1 MAEVWLPA
9 NCTRQFNTS
18 YLSSPVGKSLTFR
31 NISVPRRS
39 IPFQC
44 FSLLVQKYRR
54 LSSIFSWQQR
64 QQMTAYITRW
74 QSSMAAVCSFS
85 LLARKFTPQILRS
98 SRYTIN
104 SHHFR
109 KGSPIANTFQRAF
122 SLQRWEIKLFTAF
135 RPSELMPLFM
145 HEIYLRI
152 SVKVW
157 ASLTSLHFKRHR
169 ELINNMKWSF
179 LGSSIL

>member
-1 MAEVWLPA
+1 MAELWLPA
-9 NCTRQFNTS
+9 ICTRQFNFS
-18 YLSSPVGKSLTFR
+18 YFSSPVGKSLTFR
-31 NISVPRRS
+31 NISVPRCS

-74 QSSMAAVCSFS
+74 QSSMASVCSFS
-85 LLARKFTPQILRS
+85 FLARKFTPQILRS

-135 RPSELMPLFM
+135 RTDAYFYARKLST
-145 HEIYLRI
+145 YLCKSSGKLDI
-152 SVKVW
+152 
-157 ASLTSLHFKRHR
+157 
-169 ELINNMKWSF
+169 
-179 LGSSIL
+179 SSIQKTPRAYK